1 MTKMAKLKMAQQRF
15 NTNAPRHGAYK
26 ISGLYAVTPDE
37 LDTAALTANIHAALR
52 GGAQMV
58 QYRNKVAIS
67 DLRLL
72 QATALLAL
80 CRSYNVPLI
89 INDHLD
95 LCAQID
101 ADGVHLGS
109 TDCDL
114 GAARRL
120 LGADKI
126 IGASCYNQLSLAE
139 KAQEQGASYVA
150 FGACFSSDTK
160 PNAVNAPLSLFAE
173 AKQKITLP
181 LVAIGGIT
189 LQNAA
194 QVIAAGADAIAVV
207 NALFGARQMDNSAAE
222 DIKLSAQ
229 QFAHLFG

>member
-1 MTKMAKLKMAQQRF
+1 MQIK
-15 NTNAPRHGAYK
+15 
-26 ISGLYAVTPDE
+26 GLYAVTPDILNTE
-37 LDTAALTANIHAALR
+37 LLCEKVAAALQ
-52 GGAQMV
+52 GGASLV
-58 QYRNKVAIS
+58 QYRNKAA
-67 DLRLL
+67 DAGLRLR

-80 CRSYNVPLI
+80 CRSHKVPLI

-101 ADGVHLGS
+101 ADGLHIGA

-120 LGADKI
+120 LGETKI
-126 IGASCYNQLSLAE
+126 LGASCYNQLALAL
-139 KAQEQGASYVA
+139 KAEQDGASYVA

-173 AKQKITLP
+173 AKQKIKIP

-189 LQNAA
+189 LQNAP
-194 QVIAAGADAIAVV
+194 QVIAAGASSIAIVG
-207 NALFGARQMDNSAAE
+207 ALFGADDFAATSE
-222 DIKLSAQ
+222 
-229 QFAHLFG
+229 QFVYLFNPK